1 MAGALTTAGR
11 GAGKGLVC
19 AQKGEQP
26 ELGAELP
33 ERAESAGWAEV
44 KGDGWQARA
53 ADVPVMARGGPAE
66 GTAAVKGEAT
76 GELGKVTKSG
86 PEEESRG
93 GTTLTEEAVGGA
105 TGAVLTSKGSG
116 GDSRGAGKGGLE
128 ATESA
133 TTRSDV
139 ESSEWWSAPGWDLGG
154 RGKACGG
161 GGGTTGPEKP
171 GAELSKQGR
180 QRE

>member
-1 MAGALTTAGR
+1 MAGALTTVGR

-33 ERAESAGWAEV
+33 ERAENAGWAEV

-53 ADVPVMARGGPAE
+53 VDVPVTARGGPTE

-93 GTTLTEEAVGGA
+93 GATLTEGAVGGA

-116 GDSRGAGKGGLE
+116 GVFSN
-128 ATESA
+128 
-133 TTRSDV
+133 
-139 ESSEWWSAPGWDLGG
+139 
-154 RGKACGG
+154 
-161 GGGTTGPEKP
+161 
-171 GAELSKQGR
+171 SKEMEIR
-180 QRE
+180 QLL